1 MATYT
6 GLISQSSNGTVLTYT
21 DTSSGI
27 GTVTSRILN
36 IYDSNDVLL
45 DTIGMGSSL
54 TATYDITTDVY
65 LTFIETLV
73 DDGVTHV
80 ITVNYLSTAFYE
92 ITFAP
97 LIAAQNSDTDVFG
110 LIYNLTRASLFKES
124 AEIYAE
130 FGVAQNAQANITQ
143 ANFYLV
149 TPYYA

>member
-6 GLISQSSNGTVLTYT
+6 GVVTQSANGQVLTYT
-21 DTSSGI
+21 DTSSNV

-36 IYDSNDVLL
+36 IYDSNEVLV
-45 DTIGMGSSL
+45 DTINMGASL
-54 TATYDITTDVY
+54 TATYNITTDVY
-65 LTFIETLV
+65 LSFIETLV
-73 DDGVTHV
+73 DDGVNHE
-80 ITVNYLSTAFYE
+80 ITVNYLSTIFYE

-97 LIAAQNSDTDVFG
+97 LIAAQNCDTDVFG

-130 FGVAQNAQANITQ
+130 FGVGQNAQANITQ